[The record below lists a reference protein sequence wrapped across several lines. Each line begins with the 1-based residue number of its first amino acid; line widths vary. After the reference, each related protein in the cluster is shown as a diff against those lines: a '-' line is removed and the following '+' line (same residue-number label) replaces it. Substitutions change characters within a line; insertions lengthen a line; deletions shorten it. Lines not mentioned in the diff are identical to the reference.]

1 MRVRASAPE
10 EDSKPRA
17 SAAFDLDA
25 VLDAVDKV
33 AQRYDW
39 LSAGLGA
46 LAGTSYGVYR
56 GQPVGQ
62 ALGITLCATVV
73 ALAVDEAMK
82 DRETRRNEE

>member
-46 LAGTSYGVYR
+46 LAGTSYGVSR

-73 ALAVDEAMK
+73 ALAVDEMIK
-82 DRETRRNEE
+82 DHETRNDEE